1 MTIMK
6 QINILKVEMSLDLNL
21 KNKVVFI
28 TGSGKGIGK
37 EIAKVFADEGANI
50 ILNDINNEVLSKCA
64 VELSEAYPN
73 VRIETALGNVA
84 DESDA
89 KIIFSKISN
98 DFGYLDILVNNAGIL
113 IDKKMIDMT
122 LEEWKRIFTNNL
134 DSIFLA
140 TKEAVK
146 LMKPENKPVIINA
159 GSFGG
164 LIPAIGYSAY
174 NASKA
179 AISNLTRT
187 MAGELN
193 LFGIRVAGYI
203 PGVVLTDIIRPM
215 LEREPDR
222 LVAQIPIGRLAE
234 PIEIAKGVVFIASEA
249 GSYING
255 TMFEITGGKL
265 CTQNTGRN

>member
-1 MTIMK
+1 MT
-6 QINILKVEMSLDLNL
+6 LDLNL

-37 EIAKVFADEGANI
+37 EIARIFASEGANI
-50 ILNDINNEVLSKCA
+50 ILNDINNEVLNNCA
-64 VELSEAYPN
+64 KELSISYPN
-73 VRIETALGNVA
+73 VRVETAFGNVA
-84 DESDA
+84 NENDA
-89 KIIFSKISN
+89 IRIFQKIYT
-98 DFGYLDILVNNAGIL
+98 DFGYLDILINNAGVL

-122 LEEWKRIFTNNL
+122 LSEWKRIFTNNL

-146 LMKPENKPVIINA
+146 IMKPENNPVIINA

-179 AISNLTRT
+179 AIGNLTRT

-193 LFGIRVAGYI
+193 LIGIRVAGYI
-203 PGVVLTDIIRPM
+203 PGVVLTDIIKPM
-215 LEREPDR
+215 LEREPNR
-222 LVAQIPIGRLAE
+222 LVAQIPLGRLAE
-234 PIEIAKGVVFIASEA
+234 PIEIAKGVVFIASDA
-249 GSYING
+249 GGYING

>member
-1 MTIMK
+1 MK
-6 QINILKVEMSLDLNL
+6 LDLNL

-37 EIAKVFADEGANI
+37 EIATIFASEGANI
-50 ILNDINNEVLSKCA
+50 ILNDINNEVLNNCA
-64 VELSEAYPN
+64 KELSISYPN
-73 VRIETALGNVA
+73 VRVETAFGNVA
-84 DESDA
+84 NENDTIRIFQ
-89 KIIFSKISN
+89 KIFT
-98 DFGYLDILVNNAGIL
+98 DFGYLDILINNAGVL

-146 LMKPENKPVIINA
+146 IMKPQNNPVIINA

-193 LFGIRVAGYI
+193 LIGIRVAGYI
-203 PGVVLTDIIRPM
+203 PGVVLTDIIKPM
-215 LEREPDR
+215 LEREPNR
-222 LVAQIPIGRLAE
+222 LVAQIPLGRLAE
-234 PIEIAKGVVFIASEA
+234 PIEIAKGVVFIASDA
-249 GSYING
+249 GGYING